1 MRTNL
6 IATTTVL
13 FALASSLALGQAT
26 GTSGTDATTGTS
38 SMSGTKTGTGT
49 SNQSTTDAKTQAAT
63 EPVAAKDIV
72 DTAVAAGNFTTLQ
85 KALTEAGLVETLKGA
100 GPFTVFAPTDAAFAK
115 VPKKQLTALL
125 ANKELLGEVL
135 KHHVVSGNVKAAD
148 VAGMKSAQPLAGG
161 DIPIKVRGK
170 GAKAVVTV
178 GSKSKVTKADIA
190 ASNGVI
196 HVIDTVMIPADVAK
210 KLR

>member
-1 MRTNL
+1 MRKNL
-6 IATTTVL
+6 IATTVF
-13 FALASSLALGQAT
+13 FALVSSVALGQAS
-26 GTSGTDATTGTS
+26 GTTGTDAATGAS
-38 SMSGTKTGTGT
+38 LSGTE
-49 SNQSTTDAKTQAAT
+49 TTAQPSAT
-63 EPVAAKDIV
+63 KDIV

-115 VPKKQLTALL
+115 VPKKQLAALL

-148 VAGMKSAQPLAGG
+148 VIGLKTAQPLGGG
-161 DIPIKVRGK
+161 DIAIKVRGK
-170 GAKAVVTV
+170 GAKATVTV
-178 GSKSKVTKADIA
+178 GGKSKVTTADIA

-196 HVIDTVMIPADVAK
+196 HVIDNVMIPADIAK

>member
-1 MRTNL
+1 MRKNL
-6 IATTTVL
+6 IATTTVF
-13 FALASSLALGQAT
+13 FALVSSVALGQAS
-26 GTSGTDATTGTS
+26 GTTGTDAATGAS
-38 SMSGTKTGTGT
+38 LSGTE
-49 SNQSTTDAKTQAAT
+49 TTAQPSAT
-63 EPVAAKDIV
+63 KDIV

-115 VPKKQLTALL
+115 VPKKQLAALL

-148 VAGMKSAQPLAGG
+148 VIGLKTAQPLGGG
-161 DIPIKVRGK
+161 DIAIKVRGK
-170 GAKAVVTV
+170 GDKATVTV
-178 GSKSKVTKADIA
+178 GGKSKVTTADIA

-196 HVIDTVMIPADVAK
+196 HVIDNVMIPADIAK